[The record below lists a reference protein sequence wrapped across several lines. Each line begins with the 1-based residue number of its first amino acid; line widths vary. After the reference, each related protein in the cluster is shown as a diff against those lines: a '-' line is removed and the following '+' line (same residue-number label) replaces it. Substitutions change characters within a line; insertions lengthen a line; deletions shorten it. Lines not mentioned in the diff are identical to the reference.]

1 MKRARQ
7 ILIGLFFVYLIA
19 NLLTLVWITHHE
31 LFPRFPETWA
41 NRLVDWYGARNADE
55 VAELE
60 GLVGLVLFTP
70 PRRCHLFTFFPRVQK
85 KTPVMWGACPSP
97 PHRGQSRSRATG
109 DDEATRQRFN
119 AKAGSQPPRAA

>member
-19 NLLTLVWITHHE
+19 NLLTLVWITHYE
-31 LFPRFPETWA
+31 LFPRFPETWT
-41 NRLVDWYGARNADE
+41 NRLVDWYGVRNADE

-70 PRRCHLFTFFPRVQK
+70 PAVVIYLLFFRAYKKRRQ
-85 KTPVMWGACPSP
+85 
-97 PHRGQSRSRATG
+97 
-109 DDEATRQRFN
+109 
-119 AKAGSQPPRAA
+119 